1 MACWGYVGHVVC
13 MGCLI
18 QGSLVYVFVA
28 FSSSQMSWVVDIY
41 GVTSFIP
48 VFYTLLVTTGVI
60 RYGFVLRVTQGH
72 WYMWRTPLLAPVSTV
87 GKTRL
92 LVVAV
97 QGAPPILLSAYASP
111 YFGLMSFTLSCLALV
126 CMAPFFCHLQMACIS
141 VPSTRE
147 LTRGLF
153 NLTSTYFSAAVSS

>member
-1 MACWGYVGHVVC
+1 

-18 QGSLVYVFVA
+18 QGLLVYVFVA
-28 FSSSQMSWVVDIY
+28 FSSSQMSWVVNIY

-48 VFYTLLVTTGVI
+48 MFYTLLVTTGVI

-92 LVVAV
+92 LVVMV
-97 QGAPPILLSAYASP
+97 QGAPPKDYSLTRHKTLRKKNVIL
-111 YFGLMSFTLSCLALV
+111 TLPGV
-126 CMAPFFCHLQMACIS
+126 GKHIS
-141 VPSTRE
+141 TSRWPSTSSQ
-147 LTRGLF
+147 LTRVQRSGMI
-153 NLTSTYFSAAVSS
+153 